1 MSTPEPE
8 AIAARLIAAPHLI
21 RPEWLRDAAARAER
35 RDAVPFAAGRP
46 LAPAI
51 AGRLAAAVRASG
63 ERIVLA
69 CPAAPGAGSRTMA
82 LPADGP
88 RIHSALRAVDTPDAL
103 VVVQNLSCVLLTT
116 GAGFA
121 VAAGPHQFIEAVVG
135 ADARRARAGFADFVL
150 ASRETSAQ
158 ALEAASYYG
167 CALSGRPWRPA
178 WLAWSHSAGVP
189 HGTGI
194 GGQLAAM
201 RQFADGEIGAD
212 EFERMFRSARW
223 QEMRVGERAAPPLAT
238 ALDNVCWALD
248 GYIPAG
254 EGLTRAPG
262 DLDLAG
268 LREAVS
274 AALSDV

>member
-1 MSTPEPE
+1 MSTPRAD
-8 AIAARLIAAPHLI
+8 AITARLLAAPHLI
-21 RPEWLRDAAARAER
+21 RPEWLRAAATQAER
-35 RDAVPFAAGRP
+35 RDAVPFAASTP
-46 LAPAI
+46 LAPAV

-63 ERIVLA
+63 QRIVLA
-69 CPAAPGAGSRTMA
+69 CPAAPQTDSRA
-82 LPADGP
+82 AAVPADGP
-88 RIHSALRAVDTPDAL
+88 RIHSALRALGTPGAL
-103 VVVQNLSCVLLTT
+103 VVVQDLSCALLTT

-121 VAAGPHQFIEAVVG
+121 VAAGPHQFIEAVAG
-135 ADARRARAGFADFVL
+135 ADARRVRAGFADFVL
-150 ASRETSAQ
+150 ASLGSSAQ

-178 WLAWSHSAGVP
+178 WLAWSHPAGVP

-201 RQFADGEIGAD
+201 RQFAKGQIDAE
-212 EFERMFRSARW
+212 EFERIFRSARW

-248 GYIPAG
+248 GYVPADAG
-254 EGLTRAPG
+254 VARAPG

-274 AALSDV
+274 AALSGT